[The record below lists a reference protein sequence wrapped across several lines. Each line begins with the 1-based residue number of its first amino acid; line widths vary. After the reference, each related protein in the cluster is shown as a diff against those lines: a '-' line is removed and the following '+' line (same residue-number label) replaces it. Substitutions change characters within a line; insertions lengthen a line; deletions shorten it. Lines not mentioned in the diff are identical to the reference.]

1 MEDDYALTREDP
13 DAAEEARFVT
23 LGLSSEQTPEDAM
36 KKVAADRNR
45 DIDFSR
51 ARRGAVVKPEP
62 GKTKISIRLDKAVLD
77 HFRDEVDKAGGGNY
91 QTLINAALLEH
102 IHRRSA
108 LDIVRRVLR
117 EELASYSPR
126 QGAAAPTRSRASRIP
141 RGR

>member
-1 MEDDYALTREDP
+1 
-13 DAAEEARFVT
+13 
-23 LGLSSEQTPEDAM
+23 M
-36 KKVAADRNR
+36 KKAAADRYR

-77 HFRDEVDKAGGGNY
+77 HFRGQVDKAGGGNY
-91 QTLINAALLEH
+91 QTLINDALLEH

-108 LDIVRRVLR
+108 LDVVRRVVR

-126 QGAAAPTRSRASRIP
+126 RRPALRSRGRASKALR
-141 RGR
+141 RR

>member
-1 MEDDYALTREDP
+1 
-13 DAAEEARFVT
+13 
-23 LGLSSEQTPEDAM
+23 M
-36 KKVAADRNR
+36 KKAAADRYR

-77 HFRDEVDKAGGGNY
+77 HFRDQVDKAGGGNY
-91 QTLINAALLEH
+91 QTLINDALLEH

-108 LDIVRRVLR
+108 LDVVRRVVR
-117 EELASYSPR
+117 EELASYSSGRRP
-126 QGAAAPTRSRASRIP
+126 ALRSPGRASKPP